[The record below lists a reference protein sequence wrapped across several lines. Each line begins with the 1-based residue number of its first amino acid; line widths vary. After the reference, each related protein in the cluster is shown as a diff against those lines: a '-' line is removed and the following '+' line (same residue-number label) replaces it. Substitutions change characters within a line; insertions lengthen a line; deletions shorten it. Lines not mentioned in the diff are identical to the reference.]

1 MPKRTDFK
9 FCFKQEATAAGGTK
23 HLLYIYDSV
32 RKRGDFNWQTWQY
45 NDSETSAK
53 HFRDCLDAIPSGEE
67 IELHVNSV
75 GGEVG
80 EGVTIFNLLKQK
92 GEQGNKITAYV
103 DGMAYSVA
111 MDIVLAAK
119 EVHMGLG
126 TTMFLHNPW
135 LTCSGNAAQLRGY
148 ADQLDAMTDASVQ
161 LYLSRSAGKVGEA
174 ELRDMMEKETMLDP
188 QKCVEYGFCDVID
201 DFKAQEDNEDEDKD
215 EIIQELRNQLFR
227 QQEVNRMMQ
236 FAGFAP
242 AKQEAPPAENEAEKR
257 AKVMRE
263 TMAAAMK
270 TIAG

>member
-1 MPKRTDFK
+1 MPKRGMNY
-9 FCFKQEATAAGGTK
+9 CFRQEAAAEGGTK
-23 HLLYIYDSV
+23 HMLYIYDSV
-32 RKRGDFNWQTWQY
+32 RKYGKFNWQTWQY
-45 NDSETSAK
+45 EDAETSAK
-53 HFRDCLDAIPSGEE
+53 RFRDLLDEIPDGES

-80 EGVTIFNLLKQK
+80 EGVTIFNLIKQK
-92 GEQGNKITAYV
+92 QDRGSKITAYV

>member
-1 MPKRTDFK
+1 MPR
-9 FCFKQEATAAGGTK
+9 
-23 HLLYIYDSV
+23 S
-32 RKRGDFNWQTWQY
+32 
-45 NDSETSAK
+45 
-53 HFRDCLDAIPSGEE
+53 
-67 IELHVNSV
+67 
-75 GGEVG
+75 
-80 EGVTIFNLLKQK
+80 
-92 GEQGNKITAYV
+92 
-103 DGMAYSVA
+103 
-111 MDIVLAAK
+111 
-119 EVHMGLG
+119 
-126 TTMFLHNPW
+126 
-135 LTCSGNAAQLRGY
+135 LRGY

-227 QQEVNRMMQ
+227 RQEVNRMMQ